1 MHQSASIFAAMVAE
15 QKAAHAARQRRL
27 EEVRVIEPYRDAL
40 AHRIVG
46 EVDDLRGGGIEPH
59 GQKNAGRGG
68 RALRQ
73 RKRKDLPLARAHLAK
88 IYVDGAHAPAR
99 GKFAARLHQQMP
111 EAGVLHRH
119 LDGVAYELDSADD
132 EPVAHVREN
141 ERAEVRSVPFGE
153 VWHSLEVVVVRKLQ
167 PPDALREHMSLCA
180 DVPQVAEV
188 RAVELLDDVELAE
201 VEERN
206 GLRLRHADMREL
218 PAVWH
223 IAPRLEVPHA
233 LFPHHPLLVV
243 SPRAIVRV
251 GPEISVVEHSNPPLR
266 GLHLV
271 VRAVLHLLQEFVDV
285 LPGIFE
291 NPHRIAHKERGLLR
305 ERLEPRVAYRA
316 DVARLA
322 VGVGVHLAPRTGHS
336 ALYRKDYVRESAKY
350 RTYRADVPD
359 ENVEVRRLRAGL
371 RAACI
376 AEADDRVR
384 RERHVLPAYHAE
396 RTRLVL
402 VFVAAGELADVP

>member
-1 MHQSASIFAAMVAE
+1 M
-15 QKAAHAARQRRL
+15 
-27 EEVRVIEPYRDAL
+27 
-40 AHRIVG
+40 
-46 EVDDLRGGGIEPH
+46 
-59 GQKNAGRGG
+59 
-68 RALRQ
+68 
-73 RKRKDLPLARAHLAK
+73 
-88 IYVDGAHAPAR
+88 
-99 GKFAARLHQQMP
+99 
-111 EAGVLHRH
+111 
-119 LDGVAYELDSADD
+119 
-132 EPVAHVREN
+132 
-141 ERAEVRSVPFGE
+141 
-153 VWHSLEVVVVRKLQ
+153 
-167 PPDALREHMSLCA
+167 
-180 DVPQVAEV
+180 

-218 PAVWH
+218 PAVRH

-243 SPRAIVRV
+243 SPCAIVRV
-251 GPEISVVEHSNPPLR
+251 GPEISVVEHEHSNPPLR

-291 NPHRIAHKERGLLR
+291 NPHRIAHEERGLLR
-305 ERLEPRVAYRA
+305 ERLEPRVAYGA
-316 DVARLA
+316 DVVRLS

-336 ALYRKDYVRESAKY
+336 ALYRKDYVRERAKY
-350 RTYRADVPD
+350 RTHLADVPE

-376 AEADDRVR
+376 AEADDHDGSVRPGVDERVRDRGKRVR